1 MVSCCHGGVSKRVLK
16 QQSTGAGNRA
26 AAEVQLGI
34 VRTVV
39 VALQFLVGSERQHSE
54 KQQSPVVNI
63 NGNSCH
69 CTVR

>member
-1 MVSCCHGGVSKRVLK
+1 MGEFQKEYLSNNQLVG
-16 QQSTGAGNRA
+16 TAGNRA

-69 CTVR
+69 CAVR